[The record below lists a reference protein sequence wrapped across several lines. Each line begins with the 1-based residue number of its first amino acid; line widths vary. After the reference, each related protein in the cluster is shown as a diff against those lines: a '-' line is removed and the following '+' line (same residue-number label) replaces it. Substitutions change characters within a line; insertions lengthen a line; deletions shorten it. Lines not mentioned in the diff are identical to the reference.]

1 MTGRQNMNTEISELN
16 ILRETCKQ
24 LEAFRDKVVS
34 ERMGNDA
41 IGRLFRDEN
50 EKVYIVMQG
59 ENHIKDG
66 MPVFAQSTFT
76 KVVSM
81 PSLPEPYINE
91 HEDAGSYY
99 PATYSRSQMIQF
111 AKQLLIDAGFEGEVN
126 E

>member
-1 MTGRQNMNTEISELN
+1 MNTEISELN
-16 ILRETCKQ
+16 ILRDTCKQ
-24 LEAFRDKVVS
+24 LEAFRDKLVS
-34 ERMGNDA
+34 ERRGVGA

-59 ENHIKDG
+59 EHHIKDG
-66 MPVFAQSTFT
+66 MPVFAQSAFT

-91 HEDAGSYY
+91 HEDAGAYY

-111 AKQLLIDAGFEGEVN
+111 AKQLLIDAGFEGEIN